1 MKLSGMAPLLIS
13 DITPVMSGKNNA
25 GYQVERIST
34 EVRKGHPNTLG
45 NRWRHSLAI

>member
-13 DITPVMSGKNNA
+13 DITPVIFGKNNISD
-25 GYQVERIST
+25 QVERVST